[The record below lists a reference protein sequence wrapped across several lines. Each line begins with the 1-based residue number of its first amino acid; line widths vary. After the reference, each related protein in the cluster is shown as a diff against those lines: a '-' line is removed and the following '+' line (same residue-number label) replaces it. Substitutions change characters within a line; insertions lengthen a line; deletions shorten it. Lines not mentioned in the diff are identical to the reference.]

1 MGKGFVSSMEGVP
14 QSQEPVAS
22 VPPVEQLAQFQRPE
36 ITPEHFEA
44 LKAKARED
52 AVRQVMEQRA
62 QQAQLPQQQ
71 SVSVQPQVVYVRRN
85 LTVAEVI
92 LVFALSCGLVV
103 GLQSGWSFASNLL
116 PKIEIR
122 VK

>member
-1 MGKGFVSSMEGVP
+1 MEGVP

-22 VPPVEQLAQFQRPE
+22 VPPVEQPAQFQQPE
-36 ITPEHFEA
+36 ITPEYFEA
-44 LKAKARED
+44 LKAKARQD
-52 AVRQVMEQRA
+52 AIRQVMEQRA
-62 QQAQLPQQQ
+62 QQAQLQQQ
-71 SVSVQPQVVYVRRN
+71 QVAVAPVQPEVVYVRRN

-92 LVFALSCGLVV
+92 LVFALSCGMVV
-103 GLQSGWSFASNLL
+103 GLQAGWSFASNLL

>member
-1 MGKGFVSSMEGVP
+1 V
-14 QSQEPVAS
+14 
-22 VPPVEQLAQFQRPE
+22 
-36 ITPEHFEA
+36 HFEA

-52 AVRQVMEQRA
+52 AIRQVMEQRA

-85 LTVAEVI
+85 LTVAEII

>member
-1 MGKGFVSSMEGVP
+1 MEGVP
-14 QSQEPVAS
+14 QSQEPVTWVS
-22 VPPVEQLAQFQRPE
+22 PVEQPAQFQQPE
-36 ITPEHFEA
+36 ITPEYFEA
-44 LKAKARED
+44 LKAKARQD
-52 AVRQVMEQRA
+52 AIRQVMEQRA
-62 QQAQLPQQQ
+62 QHAQLQQQ
-71 SVSVQPQVVYVRRN
+71 QVAVAPVQPKVVYVRRN

-103 GLQSGWSFASNLL
+103 GFQAGWSFASNLL

>member
-14 QSQEPVAS
+14 QSQEPLAS
-22 VPPVEQLAQFQRPE
+22 VPPLEPSVQRQEQEF
-36 ITPEHFEA
+36 TPEYFQA
-44 LKAKARED
+44 LKARARED
-52 AVRQVMEQRA
+52 AIRQVMEQRA
-62 QQAQLPQQQ
+62 QQAQRPQQQ
-71 SVSVQPQVVYVRRN
+71 IIPAQPQVVYVRRN

-92 LVFALSCGLVV
+92 LVFALSCGMVV
-103 GLQSGWSFASNLL
+103 GLQAGWSFASNLL

>member
-1 MGKGFVSSMEGVP
+1 MGKDFVSSMEGVP

-22 VPPVEQLAQFQRPE
+22 VPPVEQPAQYQQPE
-36 ITPEHFEA
+36 ITPEYFEA
-44 LKAKARED
+44 LKAKARQD
-52 AVRQVMEQRA
+52 AIRQVMEQRA

-71 SVSVQPQVVYVRRN
+71 SVSVQPQVIYVRRN
-85 LTVAEVI
+85 LTVAEII